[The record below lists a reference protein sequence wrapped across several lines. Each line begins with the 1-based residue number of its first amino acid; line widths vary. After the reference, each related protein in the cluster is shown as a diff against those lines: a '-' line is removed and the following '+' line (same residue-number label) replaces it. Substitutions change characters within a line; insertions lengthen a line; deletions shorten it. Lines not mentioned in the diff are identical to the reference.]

1 MLELIHSREKAS
13 LIHTSMDD
21 LIQRAARVLA
31 QARQAVVLTGAGLST
46 PSGIPDFRSLDTGL
60 WENYN
65 PMEIATFQAF
75 RHRPVEFFNWIRP
88 LARKMLQAQPNAAHQ
103 ALTGL
108 KNAGF
113 VKHIIT
119 QNIDGLQQRA
129 GASDV
134 IELHGN
140 IYTGTCISCYAT
152 YHSRQFQVEFFE
164 RSCIPHCPECGSII
178 KPNVIL
184 FGEALPV
191 RALMAAKR
199 AVAECDVL
207 LIAGSSLEVAPAS
220 DLPMLARA
228 HHASTIIVNQ
238 GRTYMDADCDILI
251 QADVAL
257 ALPAIAA
264 ACERSRFRPDHL
276 TSA

>member
-1 MLELIHSREKAS
+1 
-13 LIHTSMDD
+13 MDD
-21 LIQRAARVLA
+21 LIQRAAQLLTHA
-31 QARQAVVLTGAGLST
+31 QQVVALTGAGLST
-46 PSGIPDFRSLDTGL
+46 PSGIPDFRSQDTGL
-60 WENYN
+60 WENYD

-75 RHRPVEFFNWIRP
+75 RRRPVEFFNWIRP
-88 LARKMLQAQPNAAHQ
+88 LAQRMFQARPNAAHL
-103 ALTGL
+103 ALAEL
-108 KNAGF
+108 KAAGW
-113 VKHIIT
+113 VKSIIT

-134 IELHGN
+134 IELHGD
-140 IYTGTCISCYAT
+140 IYTGTCVNCYAL
-152 YHSRQFQVEFFE
+152 YPSE
-164 RSCIPHCPECGSII
+164 RFYADFIGQACVPHCPECGGII

-220 DLPMLARA
+220 DLPMLARSHQA
-228 HHASTIIVNQ
+228 QLIIINQ
-238 GRTYMDADCDILI
+238 GATYMDDFCNVFI
-251 QADVAL
+251 QSDVAL

-264 ACERSRFRPDHL
+264 ACQRSRRQSDQTL
-276 TSA
+276 

>member
-1 MLELIHSREKAS
+1 MNELIEC
-13 LIHTSMDD
+13 
-21 LIQRAARVLA
+21 AAQLLTE
-31 QARQAVVLTGAGLST
+31 ARQVVALTGAGLST
-46 PSGIPDFRSLDTGL
+46 PSGIPDFRSQDTGL

-65 PMEIATFQAF
+65 PLEIATFQAF

-88 LARKMLQAQPNAAHQ
+88 LARSMFHAQPNAAHL
-103 ALTGL
+103 ALAEL
-108 KNAGF
+108 NSAGI
-113 VKHIIT
+113 VTHIVT

-129 GASDV
+129 GAANV
-134 IELHGN
+134 IELHGD
-140 IYTGTCISCYAT
+140 IYSGTCVNCYAV
-152 YHSRQFQVEFFE
+152 YRSEQFYAEFID
-164 RSCIPHCPECGSII
+164 RACVPLCPACGGII

-220 DLPMLARA
+220 DLPMLARSHQA
-228 HHASTIIVNQ
+228 QVIIVNQ
-238 GRTYMDADCDILI
+238 GETYMDSFCDVFIP
-251 QADVAL
+251 ADVAL

-264 ACERSRFRPDHL
+264 ACLRHRVQPDQ
-276 TSA
+276 TA